1 MALTQ
6 VTSIGLKDGEIVNA
20 DLHSAA
26 AIALSKLST
35 SGTAGSGNYLRG
47 DGAWTAIDLTALS
60 ASNLTSGTVAA
71 ARLDTATTQSA
82 GNSSTKIATTAF
94 VSTAVT
100 NLIGGAPGALDTL
113 NELAAAIND
122 DSSYAS
128 TVTTAL
134 ATKAVLSGS
143 TNNTICTVTGANAI
157 QGEANL
163 TFDGTHLNLGNTGSN
178 WVGPLNVGT
187 GASGAAQVIDIYSNS
202 DTYGGLWFSDGTSGA
217 DRYVG
222 AIQYHHDSNYM
233 KFDTNGAE
241 RVRIQSDGHVK
252 INDGDLVI
260 GTAGHGID
268 FSAQTATSASGAS
281 TTSELLDHYEEGT
294 FTPYIRTSGDSTE
307 PSYAGQYGIYSRVGD
322 IVQFSIWVKAN
333 STIAS
338 SSGSLWIAGLPFTAQ
353 SMTGSWQG
361 STVLQYYHN
370 VANINSSA
378 TSISAIGP
386 NSGGTVISFNWLSA
400 GAWEATLAG
409 NNIQANTELIFG
421 GTYKAA

>member
-1 MALTQ
+1 MAQADGVVANGTGSAVRSDINTQ
-6 VTSIGLKDGEIVNA
+6 YAALWSNHSGSTEPSSGKVAYQTWADTNSGYLKIRNAANNGWIQLFKLDGTDIHFVN
-20 DLHSAA
+20 
-26 AIALSKLST
+26 
-35 SGTAGSGNYLRG
+35 
-47 DGAWTAIDLTALS
+47 
-60 ASNLTSGTVAA
+60 
-71 ARLDTATTQSA
+71 
-82 GNSSTKIATTAF
+82 
-94 VSTAVT
+94 
-100 NLIGGAPGALDTL
+100 
-113 NELAAAIND
+113 
-122 DSSYAS
+122 
-128 TVTTAL
+128 
-134 ATKAVLSGS
+134 LSGS
-143 TNNTICTVTGANAI
+143 TNNTVCTVTGADAI

-400 GAWEATLAG
+400 GAFEATLAG